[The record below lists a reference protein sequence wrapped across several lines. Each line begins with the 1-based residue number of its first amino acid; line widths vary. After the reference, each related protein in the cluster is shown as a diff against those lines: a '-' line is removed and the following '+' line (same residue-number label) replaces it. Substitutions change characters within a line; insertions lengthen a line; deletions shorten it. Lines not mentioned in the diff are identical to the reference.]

1 MLLARFMREENL
13 RNLFVVRTYYKEL
26 SRLLTIF
33 FSRDIL
39 VIHEGININYL
50 RICAKIS
57 EKLEKS
63 DCEQLKAHEWKPYSN
78 LLIFDE
84 ITFDD
89 EWKYDKYPLISD
101 FLTEIENLFIIN
113 GEREYPLSDED
124 LLFITAVEMNT
135 NAYARY
141 KKIQERKFF
150 ESFTQKHDEDKK
162 PRTPDQINEKIL
174 EIISRAGNDM
184 ERRVISHKDRS
195 EPELR
200 DVLLASLNSH
210 KDLFSSGESFNKIG
224 KTDILVSSVNE
235 TVFIAECKIWRGKK
249 SLQEAIAQLLS
260 YLTWRDNRV
269 ALIVFYKNREFLSS
283 LQGVTDIVTSFFQKR
298 ELKLSIDKEYKA
310 DVKNIFRFICS
321 HPADKNREIIFTI
334 LMFDL
339 SL

>member
-1 MLLARFMREENL
+1 MKEENL
-13 RNLFVVRTYYKEL
+13 RNLFMVRTYYNEL

-33 FSRDIL
+33 FSSDIL
-39 VIHEGININYL
+39 VIHEDINRNYL

-57 EKLEKS
+57 ETLKKPG
-63 DCEQLKAHEWKPYSN
+63 CEQLKAHEWKPYSN
-78 LLIFDE
+78 LLVFDE

-89 EWKYDKYPLISD
+89 EWQYDKYPLISD

-113 GEREYPLSDED
+113 GEREYPLSDDD
-124 LLFITAVEMNT
+124 LIFITCVKMNT
-135 NAYARY
+135 SAYARY
-141 KKIQERKFF
+141 KKQYEKKFWERV
-150 ESFTQKHDEDKK
+150 TQKHDKDKK
-162 PRTPDQINEKIL
+162 PQTPDQIYEQIL
-174 EIISRAGNDM
+174 EIIFLAGNDM
-184 ERRVISHKDRS
+184 ERRVLSHKDRS

-210 KDLFSSGESFNKIG
+210 KDLFSFGESFNKIG

-235 TVFIAECKIWRGKK
+235 TIFIAECKIWRGKK

-269 ALIVFYKNREFLSS
+269 ALIVFYKNREFSSS
-283 LQGVTDIVTSFFQKR
+283 LQGINDIVTSFFQER

>member
-1 MLLARFMREENL
+1 M
-13 RNLFVVRTYYKEL
+13 
-26 SRLLTIF
+26 
-33 FSRDIL
+33 
-39 VIHEGININYL
+39 VIHEEINRNYL

-57 EKLEKS
+57 ETLEKPG
-63 DCEQLKAHEWKPYSN
+63 CEQLKSHEWKPYSN
-78 LLIFDE
+78 LLVFDE

-89 EWKYDKYPLISD
+89 EWEYEKYPLISD

-113 GEREYPLSDED
+113 GEREYPLSDDEQN
-124 LLFITAVEMNT
+124 LITFVKMNT
-135 NAYARY
+135 TAYAQY
-141 KKIQERKFF
+141 KKLHEKKFF
-150 ESFTQKHDEDKK
+150 ERFTQKPDKDKK
-162 PRTPDQINEKIL
+162 FLTPDQIYEKIL

-210 KDLFSSGESFNKIG
+210 KDIFSSGESINKRG
-224 KTDILVSSVNE
+224 KTDILVYSVNE
-235 TVFIAECKIWRGKK
+235 TIFIAECKIWRGKK

-260 YLTWRDNRV
+260 YLTWQDNRV

-283 LQGVTDIVTSFFQKR
+283 LQGIPDIVTSFFQER

-310 DVKNIFRFICS
+310 DVKNVFRFVCS
-321 HPADKNREIIFTI
+321 HPADKSREIFFTI

>member
-1 MLLARFMREENL
+1 MLLARFMKEENL
-13 RNLFVVRTYYKEL
+13 RNLFMVRTYYNEL

-33 FSRDIL
+33 FSSDIL
-39 VIHEGININYL
+39 VIHEDINRNYL

-57 EKLEKS
+57 ETLEKPS
-63 DCEQLKAHEWKPYSN
+63 CEQLKAHEWKPYSN
-78 LLIFDE
+78 LLVFDE

-89 EWKYDKYPLISD
+89 EWQYDKYPLISD

-113 GEREYPLSDED
+113 GEREYPLSDDD
-124 LLFITAVEMNT
+124 LIFITCVKMNT
-135 NAYARY
+135 SAYARY
-141 KKIQERKFF
+141 KKQYEKKFWERV
-150 ESFTQKHDEDKK
+150 TQKHDKDKK
-162 PRTPDQINEKIL
+162 PQTPDQIYEQIL
-174 EIISRAGNDM
+174 EIIFLAGNDM
-184 ERRVISHKDRS
+184 ERRVLSHKDRS

-210 KDLFSSGESFNKIG
+210 KDLFSFGESFNKIG

-235 TVFIAECKIWRGKK
+235 TIFIAECKIWRGKK

-260 YLTWRDNRV
+260 YLTWQDNRV

-283 LQGVTDIVTSFFQKR
+283 LQGIPDIVISFFQER
-298 ELKLSIDKEYKA
+298 ELKLSIAKEYKA

-321 HPADKNREIIFTI
+321 HPADKSREIFFTI

>member
-1 MLLARFMREENL
+1 MREENL

-33 FSRDIL
+33 FSSDIL
-39 VIHEGININYL
+39 VIHEDTNRNYL

-57 EKLEKS
+57 ETLEKPG
-63 DCEQLKAHEWKPYSN
+63 CEQLKAHEWKPYSN
-78 LLIFDE
+78 LLVFDE

-89 EWKYDKYPLISD
+89 EWQYDKYPLISD

-113 GEREYPLSDED
+113 GEREYPLSDDD
-124 LLFITAVEMNT
+124 LIFIACVKMNT
-135 NAYARY
+135 SAYARY
-141 KKIQERKFF
+141 KKQYEKKFWERV
-150 ESFTQKHDEDKK
+150 TQKLDKDKK
-162 PRTPDQINEKIL
+162 LQTPEQIYEKIL

-184 ERRVISHKDRS
+184 ERRVLSHKDRS

-210 KDLFSSGESFNKIG
+210 KDIFSSGESFNKIG

-235 TVFIAECKIWRGKK
+235 TIFIAECKIWRGKK

-260 YLTWRDNRV
+260 YLTWQDNKV

-283 LQGVTDIVTSFFQKR
+283 LQSIPDIVTSFFQER

-321 HPADKNREIIFTI
+321 HPADKNREICFTI
-334 LMFDL
+334 LIFDL